1 MFLLNLSKNNF
12 LFCIENYNIKLR
24 FNKSIKQYG
33 RIFNIF
39 RIIVFV
45 YYNPRSNEAGSKECR
60 HLIEA
65 KESLLST
72 LDALSNIN
80 STDLIQIQ
88 IKEIYKK
95 LEQMHDNRKKIESA
109 TNYL

>member
-1 MFLLNLSKNNF
+1 MVFFNLSKNNF
-12 LFCIENYNIKLR
+12 LFCIENYNNKRL

-39 RIIVFV
+39 EIINFFN
-45 YYNPRSNEAGSKECR
+45 NPMSYEAGSKECR

-65 KESLLST
+65 KESLLSA

-80 STDLIQIQ
+80 STDLIEIQ
-88 IKEIYKK
+88 IKEIYNK

>member
-1 MFLLNLSKNNF
+1 MV
-12 LFCIENYNIKLR
+12 LFD
-24 FNKSIKQYG
+24 KSIKQYG

-39 RIIVFV
+39 EIIIF
-45 YYNPRSNEAGSKECR
+45 YKNSMSYEAGSKECR

-88 IKEIYKK
+88 IKEIYNE

>member
-1 MFLLNLSKNNF
+1 M
-12 LFCIENYNIKLR
+12 
-24 FNKSIKQYG
+24 SIKQYG
-33 RIFNIF
+33 RIFYIF
-39 RIIVFV
+39 VIIKFLLIMS
-45 YYNPRSNEAGSKECR
+45 YEAGSKECR

-65 KESLLST
+65 KESLLSAM
-72 LDALSNIN
+72 DALSNIQ

-88 IKEIYKK
+88 IKEIYNK